1 MRQRLLLIVALAVLA
16 AATVGGTVSAAPNV
30 LGTGQDGV
38 TINLPDGQSL
48 DALPACS
55 NTGDD
60 DGDGLADLN
69 DPGCSGPTDG
79 DEYNAPSGG
88 GETTTTTPGTTT
100 TTPDTTTT
108 TPSTEYDESDTG
120 SGGGGGGDNG
130 GGGGGGKDDG
140 NKEDEDGKDGK
151 KKGKGDAGGGGT
163 GAIAE
168 EPIRTPDGKPT
179 ASNPS
184 LSVAQFGPA
193 PVEGV
198 PNFMISQF
206 EIPPFMLPIYQA
218 CGTQYGVPWPILA
231 SIHKIESGF
240 GTNMGPSTAGAIG
253 QMQFLPSSWRA
264 YGVDA
269 NDDGRKDPYNPLDAV
284 CAAGRYLKAAGAED
298 DLRTA
303 IFAYN
308 HADWYVDEVLLVAR
322 QYGRL
327 PDGLVGSLTGLT
339 EGAHFPVAARATYAD
354 DVSERE
360 ILERSKP
367 GARSSSLGG
376 VTAKTISSSPTRRGI
391 NIYSRDEA
399 PVVAVNDGVV
409 KHVGH
414 SRRLGNYLVLQ
425 DSYGNR
431 FTYARLGAVS
441 KLYPVPKQQKL
452 SSEDFEIPGTKKDA
466 APDRPASAK
475 DTLAEDSS
483 GDGGANARGSRSSGD
498 RGASARGRRANGGDP
513 VNSEDLRPRL
523 FAYPERPSNVT
534 STDPKGLRNVDRT
547 NLSGRRDPMFA
558 ERIPGYETVKAY
570 LGGVLRFDRRKMEM
584 RPLREGSQVIAGTV
598 LGQLGKT
605 GELAPHVNFAIKPA
619 GKGAKQIDPKPILD
633 GWKLMESTAIYRAEG
648 RSPFNEADVSQ
659 VLLMSKS
666 ALERHVLSNPR
677 IAIYACGRDD
687 IQTHQIDA
695 RILRTLSMLAAR
707 GFRLGIT
714 SLKCGHSVYTTSGS
728 VSHHS
733 SGNAVDI
740 ASVNGRPLLG
750 NQGPGSITE
759 AVIRELLRM
768 QEPNQCDQI
777 ISLMDLGG
785 PTFSMADHA
794 DHIHCGFTP
803 QYGTDKMGKEF
814 DAVLK
819 PDQWEKLISRISKID
834 EPQVPRKPS
843 KYSTPAKGG
852 KGSSGAHSG
861 E

>member
-1 MRQRLLLIVALAVLA
+1 
-16 AATVGGTVSAAPNV
+16 
-30 LGTGQDGV
+30 
-38 TINLPDGQSL
+38 
-48 DALPACS
+48 
-55 NTGDD
+55 
-60 DGDGLADLN
+60 
-69 DPGCSGPTDG
+69 
-79 DEYNAPSGG
+79 
-88 GETTTTTPGTTT
+88 
-100 TTPDTTTT
+100 
-108 TPSTEYDESDTG
+108 
-120 SGGGGGGDNG
+120 
-130 GGGGGGKDDG
+130 
-140 NKEDEDGKDGK
+140 
-151 KKGKGDAGGGGT
+151 
-163 GAIAE
+163 
-168 EPIRTPDGKPT
+168 
-179 ASNPS
+179 
-184 LSVAQFGPA
+184 
-193 PVEGV
+193 
-198 PNFMISQF
+198 MISQF

-284 CAAGRYLKAAGAED
+284 CAAGRYLKAAGAEE

-322 QYGRL
+322 QYGKL

-360 ILERSKP
+360 ILKRSKP
-367 GARSSSLGG
+367 GERSSSLGG

-391 NIYSRDEA
+391 NIYSRDGA

-409 KHVGH
+409 KRVG
-414 SRRLGNYLVLQ
+414 RDKELGKYLVLE
-425 DSYGNR
+425 DGYGNR
-431 FTYARLGAVS
+431 FTYARLGEVS
-441 KLYPVPKQQKL
+441 KLYPVPKQDKL
-452 SSEDFEIPGTKKDA
+452 TADDFELQGPDGDK
-466 APDRPASAK
+466 APKQPASATRRAAK
-475 DTLAEDSS
+475 RAGAEDEPANKA
-483 GDGGANARGSRSSGD
+483 DGNAP
-498 RGASARGRRANGGDP
+498 A
-513 VNSEDLRPRL
+513 NSEDLRPRL
-523 FAYPERPSNVT
+523 YAYPERP
-534 STDPKGLRNVDRT
+534 RNVDRADLT
-547 NLSGRRDPMFA
+547 GQLDALFSDRF
-558 ERIPGYETVKAY
+558 PGYETFKAY
-570 LGGVLRFDRRKMEM
+570 FGGVLRFDRRKMEM
-584 RPLREGSQVIAGTV
+584 RPLREGSKVVAGTV
-598 LGQLGKT
+598 LGRIGKADDD
-605 GELAPHVNFAIKPA
+605 LAPHVNFAIKPA
-619 GKGAKQIDPKPILD
+619 GKGAKRIDPKPILD
-633 GWKLMESTAIYRAEG
+633 GWKLLETTAIYRAEG

-666 ALERHVLSNPR
+666 ALERHVLGNPR

-687 IQTHQIDA
+687 IQTHQIDT

-714 SLKCGHSVYTTSGS
+714 SLKCGHSYYTTSGS

-740 ASVNGRPLLG
+740 ATINGRPLLG

-777 ISLMDLGG
+777 ISLMDMGG

-819 PDQWEKLISRISKID
+819 PDQWEKLINRISDID

-852 KGSSGAHSG
+852 KRLSGDHSG